1 MVLGWVQAIGAFVV
15 RSGRIREDRG
25 AVASEYGLL
34 LLLIALV
41 IIIAVTAFGVAV
53 ATLFQR
59 GADGFP

>member
-1 MVLGWVQAIGAFVV
+1 MVLGWVQTVEALVV

-53 ATLFQR
+53 AGLLQQ
-59 GADGFP
+59 GADGF